1 MYRASHCAS
10 CTARRLPATSRRP
23 QGDLKATPVARCGR
37 PRRRRS
43 ADAVGAARHAGAV
56 AGESERVS
64 GALRTSTTSTA
75 TTHASVPTQS
85 SKCSSR
91 SRSSARARARVLLHH
106 GPFILTRDRR
116 RRNVSASARRR
127 GGRPTPSPRRRAGGP
142 VCSSW
147 WPRQLAGVEGDA
159 YDFAPSRP
167 RGRRSSPRC
176 RI

>member
-10 CTARRLPATSRRP
+10 CTARRLPATWRRP
-23 QGDLKATPVARCGR
+23 QGDLEATPVARCGR
-37 PRRRRS
+37 SRRRRS
-43 ADAVGAARHAGAV
+43 ADAVGAARHAGAA

-64 GALRTSTTSTA
+64 GALRTSTAATSPLCS
-75 TTHASVPTQS
+75 HAVKQVFVQESQLRKSTRPRPALP
-85 SKCSSR
+85 R
-91 SRSSARARARVLLHH
+91 SLLN
-106 GPFILTRDRR
+106 TRGRR
-116 RRNVSASARRR
+116 RRDVSASARRC
-127 GGRPTPSPRRRAGGP
+127 GGRPTPSPRRRAGGR

-147 WPRQLAGVEGDA
+147 WQRQLAGREGDA